1 MSLIALLLAVQ
12 GASSPAVK
20 FEPPPLVRENAG
32 PIEAV
37 QIGPVYRQPFVCSE
51 HAEGE
56 MDYAGDALGTDCMVM
71 GGFDPRSDGGF
82 GKLYRSDGKANED
95 WYGWRA
101 GVLAPF
107 DGKVKAVLANEVVN
121 QPGKFGRPPA
131 SMILF
136 ERADG
141 VVVVY
146 AHVTAVKVKPGDLV
160 SAGQAVASV
169 GNNGMSRSPHVH
181 VGAYRGDLPLQ
192 IRWDLRAMGKLQ
204 AR

>member
-1 MSLIALLLAVQ
+1 MSLIALLLALQ
-12 GASSPAVK
+12 ASSPPAAK
-20 FEPPPLVRENAG
+20 FEPPPLVRESVG

-37 QIGPVYRQPFVCSE
+37 QISPVYRQPFVCSE
-51 HAEGE
+51 HADGE
-56 MDYAGDALGTDCMVM
+56 MDYAGDALGTDCMIM

-82 GKLYRSDGKANED
+82 GKLYRGDGEANED
-95 WYGWRA
+95 WYGWQA
-101 GVLAPF
+101 EVLAPF
-107 DGKVKAVLANEVVN
+107 DGKIKAVLANEVVN

-131 SMILF
+131 SMVLF

-160 SAGQAVASV
+160 SAGQMVANVS
-169 GNNGMSRSPHVH
+169 NNGMSRSPHVH
-181 VGAYRGDLPLQ
+181 IGAYRGDLPLQ

>member
-12 GASSPAVK
+12 TASSPAVK
-20 FEPPPLVRENAG
+20 FEPPPLVRENIG
-32 PIEAV
+32 VIEAV
-37 QIGPVYRQPFVCSE
+37 QISPVYRQPFVCSE
-51 HAEGE
+51 HADGE
-56 MDYAGDALGTDCMVM
+56 MDYVGDALGTDCMVM
-71 GGFDPRSDGGF
+71 GGFDPRSDGAF
-82 GKLYRSDGKANED
+82 GKLYRGDGKSNED
-95 WYGWRA
+95 WYGWHA
-101 GVLAPF
+101 EVLAPF
-107 DGKVKAVLANEVVN
+107 DGKIKAVLANEVVN

-131 SMILF
+131 SMLLF

-146 AHVTAVKVKPGDLV
+146 AHVTAVKVKPGDMV
-160 SAGQAVASV
+160 GAGQAVASV

-192 IRWDLRAMGKLQ
+192 IRWDLHAMGKLQ

>member
-1 MSLIALLLAVQ
+1 MSLITLLLALQ
-12 GASSPAVK
+12 TASSPAVK
-20 FEPPPLVRENAG
+20 FEPPPLVRDDIG
-32 PIEAV
+32 VIEAV
-37 QIGPVYRQPFVCSE
+37 QISPVYRQPFVCSE

-56 MDYAGDALGTDCMVM
+56 MDYVGDALGTDCMVM
-71 GGFDPRSDGGF
+71 GGFDPRSDGAF
-82 GKLYRSDGKANED
+82 GKLYRGDGKANED
-95 WYGWRA
+95 WYGWHA
-101 GVLAPF
+101 EVLAPF

-121 QPGKFGRPPA
+121 QPGRFGRPPA
-131 SMILF
+131 SMLLF

-146 AHVTAVKVKPGDLV
+146 AHVTAVKVKPGDV
-160 SAGQAVASV
+160 VGVGQVVASV

-192 IRWDLRAMGKLQ
+192 IRWNLRAMGKLQ

>member
-1 MSLIALLLAVQ
+1 MSLVALLLALQAV
-12 GASSPAVK
+12 SSPAVK
-20 FEPPPLVRENAG
+20 FEPPPLVRKDTAA
-32 PIEAV
+32 IEAV
-37 QIGPVYRQPFVCSE
+37 QISPVYRQPFVCSE

-82 GKLYRSDGKANED
+82 GKLYRGDGKTNED
-95 WYGWRA
+95 WYGWQA
-101 GVLAPF
+101 EVLAPF
-107 DGKVKAVLANEVVN
+107 DGKIKAVLANEAVN
-121 QPGKFGRPPA
+121 QPGQFGRPPA
-131 SMILF
+131 SMVLF

-146 AHVTAVKVKPGDLV
+146 AHVTAVKVKPGDPV
-160 SAGQAVASV
+160 SAGQVVASV

>member
-12 GASSPAVK
+12 TASSPAVK
-20 FEPPPLVRENAG
+20 FEPPPLVRENIG
-32 PIEAV
+32 VIEAV
-37 QIGPVYRQPFVCSE
+37 QISPVYRQPFVCSE
-51 HAEGE
+51 HADGE
-56 MDYAGDALGTDCMVM
+56 MDYVGDALGTDCMVM
-71 GGFDPRSDGGF
+71 GGFDPRSDGAF
-82 GKLYRSDGKANED
+82 GKLYRGDGKSNED
-95 WYGWRA
+95 WYGWHA
-101 GVLAPF
+101 EVLAPF
-107 DGKVKAVLANEVVN
+107 DGKIKAVLANEVVN

-131 SMILF
+131 SMLLF

-160 SAGQAVASV
+160 SAGQVVANV